1 MTDSYCLREKS
12 KELEMEK
19 KPLVADKK
27 KKKKKLDEVVALK
40 ELTKVVARLSKEMP
54 IAGKMFRQL

>member
-27 KKKKKLDEVVALK
+27 KKKLDEVVALK
-40 ELTKVVARLSKEMP
+40 ELTKVVARFSKEMP